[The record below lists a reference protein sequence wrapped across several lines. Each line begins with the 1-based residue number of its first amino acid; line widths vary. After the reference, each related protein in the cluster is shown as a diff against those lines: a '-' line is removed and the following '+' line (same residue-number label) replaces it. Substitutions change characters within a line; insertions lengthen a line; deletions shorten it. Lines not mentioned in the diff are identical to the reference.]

1 MNLNEPKK
9 ERSVLWETAPGI
21 VISVVLVV
29 FLVWIVD
36 WESLVRAF
44 AAVPPSLAAAL
55 FALQTIA
62 FIGSR
67 SQDSKPIPT
76 TNPKQIFTKS
86 CLDNILYFTS

>member
-62 FIGSR
+62 FMLRAGRQIGR
-67 SQDSKPIPT
+67 A
-76 TNPKQIFTKS
+76 S
-86 CLDNILYFTS
+86 CRERV